1 MRGRKVVMMND
12 IEKVLYTK
20 EDLAECVKKLGAQ
33 ISKDYAGK
41 EIFAIGILKGAVV
54 FFADLVRA
62 IDVPVRLDFM
72 AASSYGS
79 STKTSGTVKILK
91 DLDYDVEGKHVL
103 IIEDIVDSGLTL
115 NYLLKNI
122 KGRKPASVKLCA
134 LLSKPERR
142 KVEVKIDYCGF
153 DVPDYFLVGYGLD
166 YAEKYRNLPCIG
178 ILKPAI
184 YE

>member
-62 IDVPVRLDFM
+62 IDVP
-72 AASSYGS
+72 
-79 STKTSGTVKILK
+79 
-91 DLDYDVEGKHVL
+91 
-103 IIEDIVDSGLTL
+103 
-115 NYLLKNI
+115 
-122 KGRKPASVKLCA
+122 
-134 LLSKPERR
+134 
-142 KVEVKIDYCGF
+142 
-153 DVPDYFLVGYGLD
+153 DYFLVGYGLD